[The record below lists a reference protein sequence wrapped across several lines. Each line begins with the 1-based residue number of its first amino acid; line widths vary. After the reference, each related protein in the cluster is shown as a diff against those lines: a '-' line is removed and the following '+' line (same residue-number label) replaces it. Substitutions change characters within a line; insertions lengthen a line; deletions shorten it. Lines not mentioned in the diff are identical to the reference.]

1 MFAQSFP
8 PADALLET
16 ISKIDY
22 KKHLQQFVT
31 LTATLVGIIVGVAQ
45 FFYNKAAQWYS
56 EGGKEL
62 LLDYT
67 QRAVLF
73 INNRTG
79 LFDKLYALT
88 VSFYNRIELIAHKIS
103 DVTDVEVAQ

>member
-1 MFAQSFP
+1 MFTQSFP
-8 PADALLET
+8 PADALLDQITRIE
-16 ISKIDY
+16 Y
-22 KKHLQQFVT
+22 KKHLHQF
-31 LTATLVGIIVGVAQ
+31 LMFTATVLGIIVGVSQ
-45 FFYNKAAQWYS
+45 FVYNKISQWYS

-62 LLDYT
+62 LLEYT
-67 QRAVLF
+67 NRAVQF

-79 LFDKLYALT
+79 LFDKLYALI